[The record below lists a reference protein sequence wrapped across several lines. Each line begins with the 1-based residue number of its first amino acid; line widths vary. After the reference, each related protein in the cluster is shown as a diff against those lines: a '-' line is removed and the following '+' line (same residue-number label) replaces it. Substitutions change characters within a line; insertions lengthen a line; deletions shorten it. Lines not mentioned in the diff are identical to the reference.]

1 MTCYKIRNVFYYM
14 HNYNKLTN
22 KPYIPPVLVLHPKI
36 GFSPGQHCRSNV
48 LEMIVCGQV
57 KRKQSRDL

>member
-1 MTCYKIRNVFYYM
+1 MKCVLLYAQLQRTYVQVVP
-14 HNYNKLTN
+14 TSS
-22 KPYIPPVLVLHPKI
+22 PSLVLHPKI